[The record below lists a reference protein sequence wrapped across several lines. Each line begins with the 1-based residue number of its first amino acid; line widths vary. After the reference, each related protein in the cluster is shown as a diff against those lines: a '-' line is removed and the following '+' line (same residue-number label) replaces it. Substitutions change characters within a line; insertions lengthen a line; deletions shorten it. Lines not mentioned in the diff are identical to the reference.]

1 MKFNLEQAIEIIE
14 RTPIVLETLLKGLSA
29 EWIENNEGGDT
40 WSPYDVIGHL
50 IHGEKTDWSQ
60 RMEIILSKD
69 SNKTFASFNRFAQ
82 FEESKGKTITQLLDE
97 FKVARQKNLAFL
109 KSKNL
114 TENDLN
120 KTGIHPVFGEVTLEQ
135 LLATWVAHDLNH
147 VAQISRVMAKQY
159 QKEVGPWIEYLRILK

>member
-60 RMEIILSKD
+60 RMEIILSEG

-97 FKVARQKNLAFL
+97 FKTARQNNLMFL

-147 VAQISRVMAKQY
+147 LSQISRVMAKQY